1 MRNVLV
7 SGCCGMTGSAV
18 CDILV
23 SKGYHVVGFDN
34 FFNGTLDNLKED
46 TLSSM
51 VFEEADLRDTSM
63 MGYLV
68 DKYAIDTII
77 HLGAIVETKHF
88 YESIPEVYEVNVQ
101 GSINLAKIAI
111 DLGVKNFLNASTS
124 ESYGHAAESGST
136 LETSQ
141 KIFDDTEVSPRWSYA
156 LGKLVVEHWLKANSD
171 KINAISL
178 RYANVY
184 GSADNINSMHIIPY
198 LVRCCLRDEV
208 AKVGHRYAEIKR
220 TFLHNNDSSRA
231 TVFLTEMLDAK
242 KLNNFAY
249 NVATNQEYTIKEVVS
264 KVEEALGKH
273 INIELVD
280 LHRPDE
286 PTRRLLDCSRL
297 HDLGFEEHTS
307 LIDGIKET
315 ATKYGFKAE

>member
-34 FFNGTLDNLKED
+34 FFNGTLSNLNED

-68 DKYAIDTII
+68 DKYGIDTII

-111 DLGVKNFLNASTS
+111 DLGVKNFFNASTS
-124 ESYGHAAESGST
+124 ESYGHGAENGFT
-136 LETSQ
+136 KETDQ
-141 KIFDDTEVSPRWSYA
+141 KIFDDTEVSKRWSYA
-156 LGKLVVEHWLKANSD
+156 LGKLVVEHWLQANRD
-171 KINAISL
+171 KLNVISA

-184 GSADNINSMHIIPY
+184 GSTDNINSMHIIPY
-198 LVRCCLRDEV
+198 LVRCCLRGET
-208 AKVGHRYAEIKR
+208 ASVGHRYEEIKR
-220 TFLHNNDSSRA
+220 TFLHNNDSAAA
-231 TVFLTEMLDAK
+231 TVFLTEMLDAG
-242 KLNNFAY
+242 KLNDFEY
-249 NVATNQEYTIKEVVS
+249 NIATSQEYSIKEVVD
-264 KVEEALGKH
+264 KVQEALGKSLD
-273 INIELVD
+273 IKLVD

-286 PTRRLLDCSRL
+286 PVRRLLDCSRL
-297 HDLGFEEHTS
+297 HNLGFSDKMS
-307 LIDGIKET
+307 LIEGIKET
-315 ATKYGFKAE
+315 ATKYGFKG